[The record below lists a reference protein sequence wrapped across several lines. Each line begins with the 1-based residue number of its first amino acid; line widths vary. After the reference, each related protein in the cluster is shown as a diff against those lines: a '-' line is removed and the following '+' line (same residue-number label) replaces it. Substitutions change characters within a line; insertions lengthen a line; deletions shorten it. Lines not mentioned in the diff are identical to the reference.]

1 MKFKKLIIVAL
12 AILGLAVGTASA
24 QSADMSVKAIAERLE
39 PVGELCLVGEECGGA
54 TPVAATSGGGD
65 AKSGEE
71 IYASVCMACHDTGA
85 AGAPKMGDVAAWESR
100 MEKGMETLYAHAI
113 DGFKAM
119 PAKGGN
125 PSLSD
130 QDVKDAVNYMTAPV
144 RGDDVAIDTGSDTG
158 AAPAEGAT
166 ADAATAD
173 AAAADAA
180 PAEASANAEA
190 APAEGGTEAAAAG
203 GDSGIDGEAI
213 YAQVCMACH
222 ATGAAGAPKRGDAA
236 AWGPR
241 MEKGLETLYS
251 SAINGIGIMPPK
263 GGNPN
268 LTDAEVKAAVDHLI
282 APVQ

>member
-1 MKFKKLIIVAL
+1 MKFKKLIIGAL

-24 QSADMSVKAIAERLE
+24 QSADMSAEAIAERLE

-54 TPVAATSGGGD
+54 APAAATGGGGGG
-65 AKSGEE
+65 KSGEE

-85 AGAPKMGDVAAWESR
+85 AGAPKMGDVAAWEPR

-130 QDVKDAVNYMTAPV
+130 QDVKDAVNYLTEPV
-144 RGDDVAIDTGSDTG
+144 RGDDVAIDTGSD
-158 AAPAEGAT
+158 
-166 ADAATAD
+166 AD

-190 APAEGGTEAAAAG
+190 APAEGGTEASAADATAAG

-241 MEKGLETLYS
+241 LEKGLETLYS
-251 SAINGIGIMPPK
+251 SAINGLGVMPPK

-268 LTDAEVKAAVDHLI
+268 LSDAEVKAAVDHLI